1 MSIKYLYI
9 LLFCKSKT
17 VIWSRHVKFSFKF
30 FVFGF
35 KVTGRSYILVHVM
48 LIVLCRNKEA
58 KVAVILV
65 N

>member
-1 MSIKYLYI
+1 MKSLYI
-9 LLFCKSKT
+9 LLFCNSQT
-17 VIWSRHVKFSFKF
+17 VIWSRHVKFSFEL

-35 KVTGRSYILVHVM
+35 KVTGQSHILVH
-48 LIVLCRNKEA
+48 IVLVVFCKNKEA